1 MWNMIGNSVLHIEM
15 RRWADV
21 MGKWALNTFQSYLA
35 ADILMVR
42 YTNR

>member
-21 MGKWALNTFQSYLA
+21 MGKWTWNTVHS
-35 ADILMVR
+35 
-42 YTNR
+42 NRIRC